1 MSDAELERFKT
12 EINLSEYAAAH
23 GYQLAQLESSR
34 NSVAMKHPNG
44 DKIIIARGSDN
55 HWIYFSV
62 RSDQDNGSIIDFVQK
77 HQGGSL
83 GKVRQIL
90 RPWVGQGTLNLPR
103 PAPGSFASQVEK
115 SSKDRQAIIKAFA
128 AMSVADDHPYLETR
142 AIGKELLSDPRF
154 AGRVYVDRH
163 GAAIFPHEDE
173 QGLCSYE
180 IKNVD
185 FTGYPPGSEKALWM
199 SNTSADDRR
208 LVICESGID
217 ALSYHALHPDP
228 LTRYASAGGGWSGKT
243 RALLKRAGADHPGPE
258 VVLAFDNDDQGRKY
272 EAEARALLAAT
283 GKAIF
288 TDYPPLG
295 LDWNEQLKGVSN
307 IHRARMESSL
317 APPRRTR

>member
-1 MSDAELERFKT
+1 MSDDELERFKA

-34 NSVAMKHPNG
+34 NSVAMKHPGG

-77 HQGGSL
+77 RQGGNL

-90 RPWVGQGTLNLPR
+90 RPWVGQGILLLPR
-103 PAPGSFASQVEK
+103 PIPGSFASQVER

-128 AMSVADDHPYLETR
+128 AMSVADDHTYLQSR
-142 AIGKELLSDPRF
+142 VIGKELLGDPRF
-154 AGRVYVDRH
+154 AGRVYMDRH

-185 FTGYPPGSEKALWM
+185 FTGYPPGSEKALWT
-199 SNTSADDRR
+199 SNTSEDDRR

-228 LTRYASAGGGWSGKT
+228 HTRYASAGGGWSDKT
-243 RALLKRAGADHPGPE
+243 RALLKRAGAEHPGPE
-258 VVLAFDNDDQGRKY
+258 IVLAFDNDDQGRKY

-283 GKAIF
+283 GKAII
-288 TDYPPLG
+288 TDYPPPG
-295 LDWNEQLKGVSN
+295 LDWNEQLQAQHQSHQERVRGK
-307 IHRARMESSL
+307 
-317 APPRRTR
+317 TRNPLQRL